1 VTNTFTGASGSASD
15 RRHAISILAAN
26 YPTDPVDVIIGDVR
40 SNTHLSSHS
49 PNNSQQWMSEA
60 NMASLASKKSLS
72 SSSNDIFYEPTFLEA
87 LSSALPSIHKHGIKV
102 AVNAGASDTKGL
114 SNAVKKMI
122 REQGLEGKVK
132 VAWVEGDDVLDI
144 VKERLN
150 GRNRWKGI
158 REKKTQGG
166 KGISVFDTWM
176 EGGEVGEEVREYIDI
191 SRFENLCTGQTLREW
206 EFKDDIIAAQAY
218 LGGLGIAKAFEEGAD
233 IVICGRVSDASPVIG
248 AAFWWHGWR
257 RGDLRELANAFVAGH
272 LIECSNYVCGGN
284 FTGFKDFEGEK
295 WLDIGY
301 PIAEIGKEGD
311 VVITKQ
317 KRTGG
322 LVTVETC
329 KAQLL
334 YEIQGPYYFNVRMIK
349 FPLLFLTLLL
359 KHSFQVILPKQTK
372 VASLTPFAFK
382 LS

>member
-1 VTNTFTGASGSASD
+1 
-15 RRHAISILAAN
+15 
-26 YPTDPVDVIIGDVR
+26 
-40 SNTHLSSHS
+40 
-49 PNNSQQWMSEA
+49 M
-60 NMASLASKKSLS
+60 
-72 SSSNDIFYEPTFLEA
+72 
-87 LSSALPSIHKHGIKV
+87 
-102 AVNAGASDTKGL
+102 
-114 SNAVKKMI
+114 
-122 REQGLEGKVK
+122 
-132 VAWVEGDDVLDI
+132 
-144 VKERLN
+144 
-150 GRNRWKGI
+150 
-158 REKKTQGG
+158 
-166 KGISVFDTWM
+166 
-176 EGGEVGEEVREYIDI
+176 REYIDI

-206 EFKDDIIAAQAY
+206 EFKDEIIAAQAY

-257 RGDLRELANAFVAGH
+257 REDLRGLANAFVAGH

-317 KRTGG
+317 KGTGG

-349 FPLLFLTLLL
+349 FSFLFLTLLL

-372 VASLTPFAFK
+372 VASLTPFALNFLEK
-382 LS
+382 ENTNSMII